1 MITRDG
7 KYRKHWYSGIV
18 ESLAMF
24 IPGSK
29 PYNTIQAR
37 RARTGYLFM
46 LPFIIGF
53 IAFLAK
59 PLIQSF
65 WMSFCEVTLIPGVGY
80 NQRFIGM
87 VNIDYMFNVDSSF
100 KNFLLVSIKQILT
113 NTLSVTVFAFVLAV
127 ILNNEFK
134 GRLWVRAILFL
145 PVILS
150 SGVLPGMENP
160 ESTFHVAK
168 GMAAEMQKVGGVR
181 ISEGLRELLAV
192 SGMGSTVFTFLF
204 ELIDSI
210 YDIVM
215 ASGIQIIVFLSG
227 LQNISPSMYEAAA
240 IEGCSAWESFWKITF
255 PMVCPLLL
263 VNCVYTT
270 VDCFMKKGDNVMY
283 WVDFVM
289 YRQGKFGTASG
300 MAWVYFGFAAAF
312 LGVCA
317 LIINKG
323 VKAIND

>member
-7 KYRKHWYSGIV
+7 RYRKHWYSGIV
-18 ESLAMF
+18 ESLSMF

-59 PLIQSF
+59 PLVQSL
-65 WMSFCEVTLIPGVGY
+65 WMSFCDVTLIPGVGY
-80 NQRFIGM
+80 NQKFVGM
-87 VNIDYMFNVDSSF
+87 VNINYMFNVDASY
-100 KNFLLVSIKQILT
+100 KKFLLESIGTIVT
-113 NTLSVTVFAFVLAV
+113 NTLSITVFAFVLAV
-127 ILNNEFK
+127 VINQEFK
-134 GRLWVRAILFL
+134 GRLLVRAILFL

-150 SGVLPGMENP
+150 SGVLPGMEDP
-160 ESTFHVAK
+160 ESAFHVVK
-168 GMAAEMQKVGGVR
+168 GMQAEMMKAGGVN
-181 ISEGLRELLAV
+181 ISEGLQELLAV
-192 SGMGSTVFTFLF
+192 TGMGSTAFTFLF
-204 ELIDSI
+204 ELIDGI

-215 ASGIQIIVFLSG
+215 NSGIQIIIFLSG
-227 LQNISPSMYEAAA
+227 LQNIPPSMYEAAS

-263 VNCVYTT
+263 VNCVYTV
-270 VDCFMKKGDNVMY
+270 VDCFMKSDNGVMF
-283 WVDFVM
+283 WADFVM
-289 YRQGKFGTASG
+289 YSQGKFGTSTA
-300 MAWVYFGFAAAF
+300 MTWVYFGFAAAF
-312 LGVCA
+312 IGVCA